1 MENAVRWSA
10 PPRHA
15 SAALHGVASQAALRR
30 VGTLPMRP
38 RQFTCLLTGAA
49 ALLFVVHVQ
58 FRPEFTQ
65 PKIVKPKPEPNRYQH
80 AHPKAPAFKE
90 PPAPTLAVPSAS
102 ADGRLGALGVE
113 AYTGGSPY
121 DCTPSHVPRGTRA
134 LDLIAPAEAEW
145 PTNCEVEDNEP
156 LCAVLRKTAVQRE
169 VLTAVCNANVIGQLE
184 KWVDANRRSGI
195 ANMVSIAIDPNPSP
209 SPTPTPTP
217 TPNPNP
223 NPKPHQV
230 IIAIDSKLPT
240 WLEANNVPYWHKVQ
254 SAHRSHTLS
263 PYLAISPMS
272 HHTSPYLPIP
282 RRCRA
287 RRDRTRSPRRSSS
300 SSASSYRRCTWL
312 GLGLAHP
319 NPNTN
324 PNPNPNLTL
333 TLT

>member
-1 MENAVRWSA
+1 MP

-15 SAALHGVASQAALRR
+15 SAALQLSQAAQG
-30 VGTLPMRP
+30 GTLPMRP

-80 AHPKAPAFKE
+80 GHPKAPAFQE

-102 ADGRLGALGVE
+102 ADGTLGALGVE

-134 LDLIAPAEAEW
+134 LDLIAPAEAQW

-195 ANMVSIAIDPNPSP
+195 TNMVIIANPHPHPHPHPRPLPHPDPH
-209 SPTPTPTP
+209 P
-217 TPNPNP
+217 TPNPN
-223 NPKPHQV
+223 
-230 IIAIDSKLPT
+230 S
-240 WLEANNVPYWHKVQ
+240 NVYVP
-254 SAHRSHTLS
+254 
-263 PYLAISPMS
+263 
-272 HHTSPYLPIP
+272 
-282 RRCRA
+282 
-287 RRDRTRSPRRSSS
+287 
-300 SSASSYRRCTWL
+300 
-312 GLGLAHP
+312 
-319 NPNTN
+319 
-324 PNPNPNLTL
+324 LTL
-333 TLT
+333 TLTLTQTQTLTLTSTSGAAGLGVGPGWTTARSSGIGRTGLALALT

>member
-1 MENAVRWSA
+1 VP

-15 SAALHGVASQAALRR
+15 SAALQLSQAAQG
-30 VGTLPMRP
+30 GTLPMRP

-80 AHPKAPAFKE
+80 GHPKAPAFQE

-102 ADGRLGALGVE
+102 ADGTLGALGVE

-134 LDLIAPAEAEW
+134 LDLIAPAEAQW

-195 ANMVSIAIDPNPSP
+195 TNMVIIANPHPHPHPHPRPHPHPHPSP
-209 SPTPTPTP
+209 SP
-217 TPNPNP
+217 
-223 NPKPHQV
+223 
-230 IIAIDSKLPT
+230 
-240 WLEANNVPYWHKVQ
+240 
-254 SAHRSHTLS
+254 
-263 PYLAISPMS
+263 
-272 HHTSPYLPIP
+272 
-282 RRCRA
+282 
-287 RRDRTRSPRRSSS
+287 
-300 SSASSYRRCTWL
+300 
-312 GLGLAHP
+312 
-319 NPNTN
+319 
-324 PNPNPNLTL
+324 
-333 TLT
+333 

>member
-1 MENAVRWSA
+1 
-10 PPRHA
+10 
-15 SAALHGVASQAALRR
+15 
-30 VGTLPMRP
+30 MRP

-102 ADGRLGALGVE
+102 ADGTLGALGVE

-195 ANMVSIAIDPNPSP
+195 TNMVIIAIDPNPS
-209 SPTPTPTP
+209 
-217 TPNPNP
+217 
-223 NPKPHQV
+223 
-230 IIAIDSKLPT
+230 
-240 WLEANNVPYWHKVQ
+240 
-254 SAHRSHTLS
+254 RST
-263 PYLAISPMS
+263 
-272 HHTSPYLPIP
+272 
-282 RRCRA
+282 
-287 RRDRTRSPRRSSS
+287 
-300 SSASSYRRCTWL
+300 
-312 GLGLAHP
+312 
-319 NPNTN
+319 
-324 PNPNPNLTL
+324 LTL
-333 TLT
+333 TLKLTLTLSLTLALVLTVSPSPSTSP

>member
-1 MENAVRWSA
+1 
-10 PPRHA
+10 
-15 SAALHGVASQAALRR
+15 
-30 VGTLPMRP
+30 MRP

-58 FRPEFTQ
+58 FRPEIKQ
-65 PKIVKPKPEPNRYQH
+65 PIIVKPKPEPNRYQH

-145 PTNCEVEDNEP
+145 PTNCEVEDNGP

-195 ANMVSIAIDPNPSP
+195 TNMVSIA
-209 SPTPTPTP
+209 
-217 TPNPNP
+217 
-223 NPKPHQV
+223 
-230 IIAIDSKLPT
+230 
-240 WLEANNVPYWHKVQ
+240 
-254 SAHRSHTLS
+254 
-263 PYLAISPMS
+263 
-272 HHTSPYLPIP
+272 
-282 RRCRA
+282 
-287 RRDRTRSPRRSSS
+287 
-300 SSASSYRRCTWL
+300 
-312 GLGLAHP
+312 G
-319 NPNTN
+319 
-324 PNPNPNLTL
+324 
-333 TLT
+333 